1 MLFSYKLENTLFLVY
16 GQVPGTLASAGV
28 MKLSVRAGNEIMV
41 ELMRWLHSNV
51 KPIYLAHKK
60 RIRSR

>member
-28 MKLSVRAGNEIMV
+28 MKTECARGE
-41 ELMRWLHSNV
+41 
-51 KPIYLAHKK
+51 
-60 RIRSR
+60 